1 MSRLPMIIVSS
12 LLVLALTP
20 DVLARARGRRDA
32 AFLAQRGL
40 AQVFQ
45 SARQQRLPYPETP
58 KVLQTDHYFG
68 SPVTDPYRWLEDQ
81 TSPAT
86 VRWVEAQNQL
96 TSAYLTDIPY
106 RQALMNR
113 LQALYSYP
121 RYSAP
126 VRRGDHY
133 FFFKNDGLQNQ
144 NVLYRQHGL
153 GGEPE
158 VLLDPNQFSE
168 DGTTRL
174 INFVLSKE
182 GRYAAYGISEGG
194 SDWETYHVM
203 DVATGE
209 RLPDE
214 LQWVKVSNIAW
225 QGNGFYYSRYDAPE
239 PGTELS
245 SRNEFHKVYYH
256 QVGSP
261 QSADRLVY
269 EDRQNPHR
277 FHVLETTED
286 ERFLILYVN
295 ERGSGKEGNA
305 LYFRDLSQPESAFTP
320 IVDTI
325 GEDHYGVID
334 NVGDRLLLWTNQGAP
349 NGRVI
354 LYDPQQP
361 AAEDWRT
368 LLPEGP
374 KPLESITLAGGKLF
388 VTYLEDVATRS
399 YVFSLDGEL
408 ENEIELPTLGTAV
421 GFDGNNDD
429 PFVFYTFTSFTYP
442 STIYRYDIAARQSS
456 VFRIP
461 GLHFDLDDYE
471 TRQIFYQSKDGT
483 RIPMFIIHRKGLE
496 LNGDNPTLLTA
507 YGGFGSSVQP
517 WFSPFRIA
525 LLEQGFVFALANI
538 RGGGEYGR
546 TWHEAA
552 RRLNRQNAFDDFIA
566 AAEYLID
573 QHYTDPNHLSITG
586 ASNGGLL
593 MGVVMN
599 QRPDLFKVVVPQ
611 TGVMDML
618 RFHQFTIGW
627 NWIPEYGSSDNEAD
641 FHNLYRYSPLHNIRE
656 GVHYPAT
663 LITTADRDDRVVPA
677 HSYKYAA
684 TLQSRQ
690 AGRNPIL
697 IRIDTNSGHGASN
710 TSKQIAEAADIYS
723 FIFHNLGVEPEF

>member
-1 MSRLPMIIVSS
+1 MSRLQSIIVAS
-12 LLVLALTP
+12 LLFLAFTP
-20 DVLARARGRRDA
+20 EVLARVKGSREA
-32 AFLAQRGL
+32 ALGSHRELAE
-40 AQVFQ
+40 VFQ
-45 SARQQRLPYPETP
+45 SARQTALPYPETP
-58 KVLQTDHYFG
+58 KILHTDHYFG

-86 VRWVEAQNQL
+86 IRWVDAQNQL
-96 TSAYLTDIPY
+96 TSAYLTEIPY
-106 RQALMNR
+106 RQGLMNR

-126 VRRGDHY
+126 VRRGENY
-133 FFFKNDGLQNQ
+133 FFSKNDGLQNQ
-144 NVLYRQHGL
+144 NVLYRQVGL
-153 GGEPE
+153 EGKPE

-174 INFVLSKE
+174 SDFVLSKE
-182 GRYAAYGISEGG
+182 GRYAAYGVSKGG
-194 SDWETYHVM
+194 SDWETYYVM

-225 QGNGFYYSRYDAPE
+225 QGDGFFYSRYDAPE
-239 PGTELS
+239 LGTELS

-256 QVGSP
+256 QVGTP

-269 EDRQNPHR
+269 EDRQNPQR
-277 FHVLETTED
+277 FHVMETTED
-286 ERFLILYVN
+286 ERFLIMYVN

-305 LYFRDLSQPESAFTP
+305 LYVRDLSQPESAFTP

-334 NVGDRLLLWTNQGAP
+334 NVGDRLLLWTNQDAP
-349 NGRVI
+349 NGKVV
-354 LYDPQQP
+354 LYHP
-361 AAEDWRT
+361 AAADWRT

-374 KPLESITLAGGKLF
+374 KPLESVTLAGGKLF
-388 VTYLEDVATRS
+388 VTYLEDVTTRS
-399 YVFSLDGEL
+399 YVYSLEGEL
-408 ENEIELPTLGTAV
+408 EHEIELPTLGTAV
-421 GFDGNNDD
+421 GFDGHTDD

-442 STIYRYDIAARQSS
+442 STIYRYDIATRESS
-456 VFRIP
+456 VFRTP
-461 GLHFDLDDYE
+461 EVPFSLNDYE
-471 TRQIFYQSKDGT
+471 TRQVFYESKDGT
-483 RIPMFIIHRKGLE
+483 RIPMFIVHRQGLD

-507 YGGFGSSVQP
+507 YGGFGHSVKP
-517 WFSPFRIA
+517 RFNPFRIA
-525 LLEQGFVFALANI
+525 LLEQGFVYALANI

-546 TWHEAA
+546 NWHEAA
-552 RRLNRQNAFDDFIA
+552 KRLNRQTAFDDFIA
-566 AAEYLID
+566 AAEYLVD
-573 QHYTDPNHLSITG
+573 QRYTDPSRLSITG

-599 QRPDLFKVVVPQ
+599 QRPDLFRVVVPK

-627 NWIPEYGSSDNEAD
+627 NWIPEYGSSENEAD

-656 GVHYPAT
+656 DVHYPAT
-663 LITTADRDDRVVPA
+663 LVTTADHDDRVVPA

-684 TLQSRQ
+684 TLQARQ

-710 TSKQIAEAADIYS
+710 TSKRIEEAADIYS
-723 FIFHNLGVEPEF
+723 FIFHNLGVEPQF